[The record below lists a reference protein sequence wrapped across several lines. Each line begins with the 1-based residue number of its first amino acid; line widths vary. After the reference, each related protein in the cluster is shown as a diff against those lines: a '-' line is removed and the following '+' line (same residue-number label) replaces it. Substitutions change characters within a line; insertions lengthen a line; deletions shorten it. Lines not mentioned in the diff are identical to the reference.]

1 MLVLLD
7 SSSYQLLCEAM
18 DNFYSKAKNIRKSMG
33 LPAQDFTVEVLQ
45 EEGTL
50 STWDILDAKNAI
62 IFITQMIIIEALPY

>member
-1 MLVLLD
+1 
-7 SSSYQLLCEAM
+7 
-18 DNFYSKAKNIRKSMG
+18 MG